1 MIKAWKLVIHVC
13 TNEHKI
19 IAQMQCKTTKM
30 KNAELY
36 KFHISFLFRTN
47 IFCRVILYW
56 QNIYSNTFKSLFYCK
71 YFLFDNVHYLIFWK
85 FQFLRQWLCNHEQ
98 TGLFFQTKIHKCIH
112 INILCDLELILGF
125 KSWHFFSYIVEET
138 SINMRWTEH

>member
-1 MIKAWKLVIHVC
+1 MKTYAADLNKKMLKAWKLVIHVY

-19 IAQMQCKTTKM
+19 IAQMQCKTIKM

-71 YFLFDNVHYLIFWK
+71 YFFCSTNIQCTLF
-85 FQFLRQWLCNHEQ
+85 
-98 TGLFFQTKIHKCIH
+98 
-112 INILCDLELILGF
+112 NILEVSISSTMAMQPRTNWVIFSNKNTQMYTYKYFVRLGTDSGF
-125 KSWHFFSYIVEET
+125 
-138 SINMRWTEH
+138 